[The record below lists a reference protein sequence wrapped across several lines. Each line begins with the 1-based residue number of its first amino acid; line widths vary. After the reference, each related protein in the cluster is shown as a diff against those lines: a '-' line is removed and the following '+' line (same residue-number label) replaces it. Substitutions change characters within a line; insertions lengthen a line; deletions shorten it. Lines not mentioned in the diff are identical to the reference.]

1 MAQGITAGK
10 CRADR
15 HTTCC
20 IEITEVM
27 AVSLTLKRPNE
38 KSSAV
43 LDFLDVRLI
52 VLMKVI
58 PSSFQ
63 MPAIKD
69 PLEHQLSVT
78 MVLLLPLDDIPESLS
93 ILVTVS

>member
-1 MAQGITAGK
+1 
-10 CRADR
+10 
-15 HTTCC
+15 
-20 IEITEVM
+20 M